1 MSRKKYAFKN
11 LFSCSCSG
19 VSCEIPVSRRV
30 GEMKIVEAASRV
42 SGRLIIRLI
51 SHVGHVVVMT
61 VHTFGV
67 VVVVIIIIIIIIIN
81 CKWVCTRWQW
91 YYNTLQYN
99 TILYNTQKTNTHSK
113 QYIQKL
119 QTQCTQNYKHKVSI

>member
-1 MSRKKYAFKN
+1 
-11 LFSCSCSG
+11 
-19 VSCEIPVSRRV
+19 
-30 GEMKIVEAASRV
+30 MKIVEAASRV

-51 SHVGHVVVMT
+51 SRVGHVVVMT

-67 VVVVIIIIIIIIIN
+67 VVVVVIIIIIIIIIIIN

-91 YYNTLQYN
+91 YYNTQYS

-113 QYIQKL
+113 QYLQKL
-119 QTQCTQNYKHKVSI
+119 QTQ